1 MFSDVKIVGG
11 EWRSYMNVFKN
22 RTVLVTGAASG
33 IGKTTAI
40 EFARRGS
47 RVVMFDIDVAG
58 LQATKVLCNAASPD
72 PQLAENWAI
81 FGDARRE
88 GELQK
93 AFDKTEYHTPDI
105 FVHCIGVSGKGKFHE
120 LEQKE
125 WYRVMSTNLDTT
137 YLVCKLAL
145 EQMVRHAS
153 RGSITVVASMSG
165 LISNG
170 EGFHCSHYNCSKS
183 AQIGLLR
190 ALAVEYAEYGIRLNT
205 VSPGP
210 IDTPMLQAFQ
220 ERDPYM
226 YEWFVGRIPF
236 GNDPGTTLD
245 VTEAIMYLATANFV
259 TGSNLV
265 VDGGFS
271 AQ

>member
-1 MFSDVKIVGG
+1 M
-11 EWRSYMNVFKN
+11 ENFKAT
-22 RTVLVTGAASG
+22 TVIVTGAASG

-40 EFARRGS
+40 EFARRGA
-47 RVVMFDIDVAG
+47 RTVMFDIDVAG
-58 LQATKVLCNAASPD
+58 LQQTKIECNKVSPD
-72 PQLAENWAI
+72 PLLAENWAI
-81 FGDARRE
+81 FGDARE
-88 GELQK
+88 EAELQK
-93 AFDKTEYHTPDI
+93 AFDKAEYHGLDMV
-105 FVHCIGVSGKGKFHE
+105 VHCIGVSGKGAFHE
-120 LEQKE
+120 LPQHE

-137 YLVCKLAL
+137 YLLCKKAL
-145 EQMVRHAS
+145 ELYVRTAS

-210 IDTPMLQAFQ
+210 IDTPMLAAFR
-220 ERDPYM
+220 ERDPLM
-226 YEWFVGRIPF
+226 YEYFMSRIPF
-236 GNDPGTTLD
+236 GWDAGSTMD
-245 VTEAIMYLATANFV
+245 VANAIMFLANNDTAGFI
-259 TGSNLV
+259 TGTNLV